1 MDNVVSLTGYP
12 IVAGDQARQ
21 DFLDFV
27 TKSYDMFA
35 QGVGDKPQSYVL
47 TLATDSGV
55 FDTYWSN
62 YHSKLP
68 MTAVCGFALGALT
81 TAVASQAQDYQKPK
95 D

>member
-1 MDNVVSLTGYP
+1 
-12 IVAGDQARQ
+12 
-21 DFLDFV
+21 
-27 TKSYDMFA
+27 
-35 QGVGDKPQSYVL
+35 L